1 MAVKT
6 QLFSA
11 LLQTLSATDTLIP
24 APRSTHYRCKFTYA
38 NVSEKFSNQYHLATQ
53 STLAPSHATDS
64 PPPTILKLIF
74 QEMLKKG
81 FFTSYGM
88 QHANQIKISII
99 KNG

>member
-1 MAVKT
+1 M
-6 QLFSA
+6 
-11 LLQTLSATDTLIP
+11 
-24 APRSTHYRCKFTYA
+24 
-38 NVSEKFSNQYHLATQ
+38 Q

-64 PPPTILKLIF
+64 PPPTIQKFII